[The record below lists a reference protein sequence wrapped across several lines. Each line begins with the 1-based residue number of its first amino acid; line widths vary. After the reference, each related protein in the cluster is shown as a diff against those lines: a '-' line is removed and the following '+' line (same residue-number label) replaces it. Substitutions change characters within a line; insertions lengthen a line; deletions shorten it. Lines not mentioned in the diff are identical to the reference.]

1 MDSSSANAHESTAA
15 RGRDAHDSDK
25 DHGSGTARAAPLTST
40 VDGLRPMTDDPNLP
54 DMGILPLGNGM
65 DDLNSR
71 TTTDET
77 HVQSTALPHF
87 THLKAECTRRC
98 PPATTRVAELR

>member
-40 VDGLRPMTDDPNLP
+40 VDDLRPATDDPNLP

-87 THLKAECTRRC
+87 TARLTDDEVTDA
-98 PPATTRVAELR
+98 